1 MICYDIAED
10 PKRLSRVARYL
21 GKFAFRVQYSVF
33 VGSFFEHSLNG
44 VLRGLE
50 ALIDPRKDDVRCYP
64 LPDRAEIVL
73 MGPQMLPDDM
83 LLIHDGRNLGRLG
96 EDVRR
101 MGPSE
106 PVRAEAEEKGDAGDV
121 PRSIADAL

>member
-106 PVRAEAEEKGDAGDV
+106 PVWAEAEEKGDAGNV